1 MGRRAKARFKM
12 VLPVRISGTDAGGKN
27 FNLLAYTL
35 DISAGGA
42 RLGGICVQPASG
54 ATITVQY
61 KQQRARFRVAW
72 IGQPNTPKS
81 EQIGIEYL
89 ADEKYIWIDLPS
101 EDFLDDY
108 KAPADLPGAVSAGNT
123 ASPDIAGRL
132 KKCTEMLREAEHL
145 IKSANVDPNVLRDF
159 HTAASHVRTTSW
171 AMQRWL
177 ELRQKSDDPF
187 PVLTYL
193 NEQRLH
199 MAAKLCRELH
209 ADVGRLKLKLPADQV
224 KAFVSS
230 ASELL
235 RVLQSPV
242 DASGEAGGPDVPAG
256 DVPAGEDGDGV
267 AMLAEL
273 DFEIRTSDL
282 PADGALH
289 LIAERARSLTA
300 ADGVAIALG
309 NLQQMVCR
317 ASSGFAPSEGVAFQT
332 AAGPAGTAVR
342 TRAPF
347 LCHDTEHDTRVDAAA
362 CRGIN
367 LRSTLI
373 VPILQPA
380 GAVGIVQ
387 LFSGKPGTFNQNT
400 VDLVQRIADMVG
412 ALQQND
418 ATSPAASS
426 K

>member
-1 MGRRAKARFKM
+1 M
-12 VLPVRISGTDAGGKN
+12 VLPVRISGTDAAGKS

-35 DISAGGA
+35 DISTGGA
-42 RLGGICVQPASG
+42 RVGGITVQPAAG
-54 ATITVQY
+54 ATVNVQY

-72 IGQPNTPKS
+72 VGQPSTGKA

-89 ADEKYIWIDLPS
+89 PDEKYIWIDLPS
-101 EDFLDDY
+101 EDFLDEY
-108 KAPADLPGAVSAGNT
+108 KAPAEQAAAAPAANSG
-123 ASPDIAGRL
+123 SPDIAARL
-132 KKCTEMLREAEHL
+132 KKCTEMLRDAEYL
-145 IKSANVDPNVLRDF
+145 IKSADVDPNVLRDF
-159 HTAASHVRTTSW
+159 HTAASHVRTTTW

-199 MAAKLCRELH
+199 MAAKLCRELR
-209 ADVGRLKLKLPADQV
+209 ADVGRLKLKLPPDQV
-224 KAFVSS
+224 KAFMSA

-235 RVLQSPV
+235 RVLESPADV
-242 DASGEAGGPDVPAG
+242 SAAEADVPT
-256 DVPAGEDGDGV
+256 GEEEDGV
-267 AMLAEL
+267 AVLAEL
-273 DFEIRTSDL
+273 DYELRSSDL
-282 PADGALH
+282 SPDGALH

-309 NLQQMVCR
+309 DLQQMVCR
-317 ASSGFAPSEGVAFQT
+317 SSSGFAPSEGVAFQT
-332 AAGPAGTAVR
+332 SAGPAGTAVR

-347 LCHDTEHDTRVDAAA
+347 LCHDTEDDSRVDAAA
-362 CRGIN
+362 CRSIN

-373 VPILQPA
+373 VPIVQPA
-380 GAVGIVQ
+380 GVMGIVQ
-387 LFSGKPGTFNQNT
+387 LFSGKPNSFSQNT
-400 VDLVQRIADMVG
+400 VNLLQRMAEMVS

-418 ATSPAASS
+418 AASSAASA